1 MTGSTLVFDLDG
13 TLIDSAPDLQA
24 LLAPTLAA
32 AGRRPLTIAETRDC
46 IGFGM
51 IKLVEG
57 AFKVTGAPLAPERHD
72 AVIAEF
78 RARYEVAEPVHTRL
92 YPDVPETL
100 AALKPGRRLAM
111 CTNKPAR
118 ATARVLA
125 AFDLL
130 RFFDGISGGDS
141 VAVHKPDPQHFWDA
155 VSRAG
160 GSPRAVMI
168 GDSETDVATG
178 KAAAVPTVAL
188 SYGYAHQPPQSMG
201 ADRVIDRF
209 ADLVAVLDEL
219 APRG

>member
-1 MTGSTLVFDLDG
+1 MAGSTLVFDLDG

-24 LLAPTLAA
+24 LLVPTLAA
-32 AGRRPLTIAETRDC
+32 AGRRPLTLAETRDC
-46 IGFGM
+46 IGWGM
-51 IKLVEG
+51 VKLVER
-57 AFKVTGAPLAPERHD
+57 AFTTTGAALDPDHHD
-72 AVIAEF
+72 AVVAEF
-78 RARYEVAEPVHTRL
+78 RARYEASDPVHTKV
-92 YPDVPETL
+92 YPGVPETL
-100 AALKPGRRLAM
+100 AALKPGRRIAM

-160 GSPRAVMI
+160 GGAHAVMI

-178 KAAAVPTVAL
+178 RAAAVPTIAV
-188 SYGYAHQPPQSMG
+188 SYGYAHEPPRSMG

-209 ADLVAVLDEL
+209 PELVAVLDEL